1 MMAVRSIELGLTPG
15 IFYATLT
22 PMTKASTSVTYPAP
36 AKVNLSLRVL
46 GRREDGYHD
55 VDILM
60 ARLDLEDELSFRNSR
75 TTTLLCDTPGVPTD
89 ESNLV
94 MKAIREFE
102 KAYGRKAKQHI
113 TLTKRIPHGAGL
125 GGGSAD
131 AAVTLLAVNNIL
143 GTQYDAEELSAMAAT
158 LGSDVPFFLNPVV
171 SRCRGRGEIVTPMP
185 ELAGWSRPIVL
196 LKPAFEVS
204 TPTAYKGLQNARRLR
219 GLPYGQQKLDGIRFV
234 NDLEKP
240 VFAKFPILGMMKAW
254 LLEQPGVRVA
264 MMSGS
269 GSTLFALT
277 DTPEQARAVAEKAL
291 AELDP
296 TLFTRCGTV
305 NPQPEGSAAPA
316 PEAATPAADDAPTA
330 DA

>member
-1 MMAVRSIELGLTPG
+1 MRMAKVIT
-15 IFYATLT
+15 
-22 PMTKASTSVTYPAP
+22 TYTAP

-46 GRREDGYHD
+46 GKREDGFHN

-60 ARLDLEDELSFRNSR
+60 ARLDLEDELSFHNSR
-75 TTTLLCDTPGVPTD
+75 TTTLLCDAPGVPTD

-94 MKAIREFE
+94 VKAIREFE

-131 AAVTLLAVNNIL
+131 AAITLLAVNEIL
-143 GTQYDAEELSAMAAT
+143 GTQYDGEELAAMAAA

-171 SRCRGRGEIVTPMP
+171 SRCTGRGEIVTPVP
-185 ELAGWSRPIVL
+185 ELATWSRPIVL
-196 LKPAFEVS
+196 LKPQFGVA
-204 TPTAYKGLQNARRLR
+204 TPTAYKALHGAHRLR
-219 GLPYGQQKLDGIRFV
+219 GIPYGVQKLDGIRFV

-240 VFAKFPILGMMKAW
+240 VFAKFPVLGMMKAW
-254 LLEQPGVRVA
+254 MLAQPGVRVA
-264 MMSGS
+264 MMCGS

-277 DTPEQARAVAEKAL
+277 DTPEQARAVAQKAL

-296 TLFTRCGTV
+296 TLFTYCGIV
-305 NPQPEGSAAPA
+305 NPQPEGVAVEQEPA
-316 PEAATPAADDAPTA
+316 EVQQPAAEDLTA